1 MSKIIKY
8 EKTLLLFS
16 LVVILLSSVSIN
28 QSFAGQLIPDW
39 VKNNFVW
46 YADELIS
53 ESELLNA
60 IKFLIENQIII
71 IDSESEEIP
80 ERSSFAIGGATYRAI
95 EPKVDYTILVYVVGS
110 DLESRY
116 KLATADFK
124 EMVQGNPSD
133 SVNVIIESGGA
144 KAKPDGE
151 RTIDFTTVKR
161 LKITG
166 DGVKELSDLGKKNM
180 GESDTLSDFLVWGT
194 TSYPAEKYV
203 LILWNHG
210 NGINGYGLDEIYRD
224 HLNLDELEEAFST
237 AKKRNDVHYEL
248 IGFDA
253 CLMAT
258 LEVANVLK
266 DYSNYMVASEEFEVG
281 DGWEYTTIISS
292 LNNDSKQSGNELGKV
307 IADAFFADT
316 KAKSRPGQ
324 DLNRI
329 TTLSVIDLSKISAV
343 NDSVNSLTSNIEN
356 SISVEDMPK
365 FSVSLGKSERY
376 GTVTKGKDSGHMDI
390 KHFSEKITEI
400 LPQFKEAAEKVKAS
414 VESAVTYKVN
424 GASKPHANGLSI
436 YMPRTSDAVSTTYRY
451 GDVSSANQ
459 FYSEYLEQD
468 KTPPPQN
475 LQFDGTVISGTYEG
489 EDVYEIIVYWTT
501 TVPSN
506 TDLGLVDIIATD
518 EFDPNDF
525 EWGFT
530 KGNIQYDWDKFLPMI
545 CNSKMCHP
553 VSPEWEWGDTADLAY
568 IQAVLVRGDDRFDVD
583 LLFDITVEDDEVF
596 IGAYPHATE
605 GVFEKNLLS
614 PQEGDT
620 ILLVNTMLHW
630 ESDQYLFLVDEKN
643 PLPVDDGFRFQW
655 IRVYDLFYMIVEICD
670 YSGNCSYSDWFEYD
684 SREGI

>member
-1 MSKIIKY
+1 MSKITKY
-8 EKTLLLFS
+8 GKPLLLFS
-16 LVVILLSSVSIN
+16 LAAIVLSSVSIN
-28 QSFAGQLIPDW
+28 QTFAEQLIPDW
-39 VKNNFVW
+39 VKNNFSW
-46 YADELIS
+46 FADGLIS
-53 ESELLNA
+53 EGEILNA
-60 IKFLIENQIII
+60 IKFLIENQIIV
-71 IDSESEEIP
+71 IDSESEEVP
-80 ERSSFAIGGATYRAI
+80 DRSSWAIGGATYRAI
-95 EPKVDYTILVYVVGS
+95 ADKVDYTILVYVVGS

-194 TSYPAEKYV
+194 TSFPAEKYV

-210 NGINGYGLDEIYRD
+210 SGINGYGLDEIHRD
-224 HLNLDELEEAFST
+224 HLYLDELEEALSS
-237 AKKRNDVHYEL
+237 AKKRTGVHYEL

-258 LEVANVLK
+258 LEVANILK

-324 DLNRI
+324 DFNRI

-343 NDSVNSLTSNIEN
+343 NDAFNSLTSNIEN
-356 SISVEDMPK
+356 SISVPDMPK

-424 GASKPHANGLSI
+424 GASKPHAN
-436 YMPRTSDAVSTTYRY
+436 
-451 GDVSSANQ
+451 
-459 FYSEYLEQD
+459 
-468 KTPPPQN
+468 
-475 LQFDGTVISGTYEG
+475 
-489 EDVYEIIVYWTT
+489 
-501 TVPSN
+501 
-506 TDLGLVDIIATD
+506 
-518 EFDPNDF
+518 
-525 EWGFT
+525 
-530 KGNIQYDWDKFLPMI
+530 
-545 CNSKMCHP
+545 
-553 VSPEWEWGDTADLAY
+553 
-568 IQAVLVRGDDRFDVD
+568 
-583 LLFDITVEDDEVF
+583 
-596 IGAYPHATE
+596 
-605 GVFEKNLLS
+605 
-614 PQEGDT
+614 
-620 ILLVNTMLHW
+620 
-630 ESDQYLFLVDEKN
+630 
-643 PLPVDDGFRFQW
+643 
-655 IRVYDLFYMIVEICD
+655 
-670 YSGNCSYSDWFEYD
+670 
-684 SREGI
+684 